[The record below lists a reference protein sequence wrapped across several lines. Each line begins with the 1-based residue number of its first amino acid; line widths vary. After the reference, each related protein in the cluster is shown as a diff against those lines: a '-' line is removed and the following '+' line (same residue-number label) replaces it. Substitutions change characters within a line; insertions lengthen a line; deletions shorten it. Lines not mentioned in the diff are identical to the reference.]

1 VRVSGR
7 FAEDQFRQRFKT
19 PRTAFV
25 RDRSALMPCSQGCPS
40 GVHEESATMTIE
52 FEVRQNLSTTRC
64 ISTASDFLDP
74 LVVHV
79 RKISNECL
87 LAPRPVVGSS
97 PGDQLSSISVRNR
110 RRNRELGAASV
121 DGSAIGR
128 WQAAARASSVPLPRI
143 AVVMLRSKW
152 HPSSQ

>member
-1 VRVSGR
+1 
-7 FAEDQFRQRFKT
+7 
-19 PRTAFV
+19 
-25 RDRSALMPCSQGCPS
+25 
-40 GVHEESATMTIE
+40 MTIE
-52 FEVRQNLSTTRC
+52 FEVRQHLSTTRC

-87 LAPRPVVGSS
+87 LAPRPVVGSP

-128 WQAAARASSVPLPRI
+128 WQAAARASPVPLPRI

>member
-1 VRVSGR
+1 
-7 FAEDQFRQRFKT
+7 
-19 PRTAFV
+19 
-25 RDRSALMPCSQGCPS
+25 
-40 GVHEESATMTIE
+40 MTIE
-52 FEVRQNLSTTRC
+52 FEVRPNLSPTRC
-64 ISTASDFLDP
+64 IGTASDFLDP

-97 PGDQLSSISVRNR
+97 PGDLPSISVRNR
-110 RRNRELGAASV
+110 RRNCELGAASV

-128 WQAAARASSVPLPRI
+128 WQAAARASPVPLPRI

-152 HPSSQ
+152 QPSSQ